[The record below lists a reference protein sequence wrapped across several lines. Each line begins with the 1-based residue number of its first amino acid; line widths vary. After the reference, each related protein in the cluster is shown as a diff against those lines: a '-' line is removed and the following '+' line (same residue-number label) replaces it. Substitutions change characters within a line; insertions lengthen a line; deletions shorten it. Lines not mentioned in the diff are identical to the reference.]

1 MLKEIIDLNYKNI
14 ILLFEYIIENILTN
28 NGINTNNNL
37 WLLKMKNAI
46 INYKNF
52 ELKNAYNDYISLNN
66 NSEMTIIEK
75 INLNTNFIMNNI
87 NLILTN
93 IKTKNNECLLTIFK
107 SMNIQLFKNIFFYFF
122 NYILNENNLQGS
134 ILGNTMV
141 QKQLYNNKNIIIPY
155 IKTKNIKK
163 YSLVLDLE
171 ETLLHLNMNINNNNE
186 GVIDIRPG
194 TIRFLDDLSEY
205 YELIVF
211 NEGEQKYTDLLID
224 TIEENKIYFEH
235 RFYREHISIDNND
248 VVKDLFKIGR
258 SLDKILIVD
267 NMPQNFKLQKNNG
280 IMIKSFWGDNRNDN
294 ILSELAIIL
303 IKIAKDGGDI
313 RNGLIKYKNE
323 IINKVMIGNCSNI

>member
-1 MLKEIIDLNYKNI
+1 
-14 ILLFEYIIENILTN
+14 
-28 NGINTNNNL
+28 
-37 WLLKMKNAI
+37 
-46 INYKNF
+46 
-52 ELKNAYNDYISLNN
+52 
-66 NSEMTIIEK
+66 
-75 INLNTNFIMNNI
+75 
-87 NLILTN
+87 
-93 IKTKNNECLLTIFK
+93 
-107 SMNIQLFKNIFFYFF
+107 MNIQLFKNIFFYFF
-122 NYILNENNLQGS
+122 NYILSENNLQGS

-235 RFYREHISIDNND
+235 RFYREHISIDNNND
-248 VVKDLFKIGR
+248 VVKDLYKIGR

-303 IKIAKDGGDI
+303 IKIAKDGGDL

-323 IINKVMIGNCSNI
+323 IVNKVMIGNYSDI